1 MSKTVTQAHA
11 VGPRWP
17 RRQERPT
24 IDCSCHHDDDSAN
37 RAATRH
43 GRGPQLGLIRAAGCE
58 HMQSA
63 VLPGFPICLYSRV
76 CPGYNEAVSSISL
89 IECLNQLA
97 LLEVF
102 LFGIMWKLFHR
113 NRSALGC

>member
-11 VGPRWP
+11 FGPRWP

-37 RAATRH
+37 SAASRH
-43 GRGPQLGLIRAAGCE
+43 GRGRGPQLGLIRAAGCE

-102 LFGIMWKLFHR
+102 HR
-113 NRSALGC
+113 NPSALGC

>member
-11 VGPRWP
+11 IGPRWP

-37 RAATRH
+37 RAASRH
-43 GRGPQLGLIRAAGCE
+43 GRRGPQLGLIRAAGCE

-76 CPGYNEAVSSISL
+76 CPGYNEAASSIYVTEHFVL
-89 IECLNQLA
+89 VT
-97 LLEVF
+97 LLEIVLF
-102 LFGIMWKLFHR
+102 LWKIFHR
-113 NRSALGC
+113 NRLALGC